1 MYRYRLIQCTLM
13 MMLLV
18 LAFVGPVAAQDSA
31 EPGIGDAI
39 KSAGSQLT
47 WQVIFEQGGVPLK
60 VIVVLSV
67 FVVAL
72 IVYLLV
78 ILRPGQVVPAGIL
91 QELVTRIQEGELNE
105 ARLVCSQK
113 PCPLGA
119 VTLAALNYIQSVTE
133 IDPALLKDVMEAEGR
148 RQGSGIREPTR
159 YLLDVGAIA
168 PMVGMLGTVLGMLRA
183 FQGLIFQEVKVRPV
197 ILAHGVSMALITT
210 IAGLIVAIPS
220 MIFYAYFRSW
230 AGKRVSQLE
239 AASMEVLTS
248 ILRVR
253 ENDELS

>member
-1 MYRYRLIQCTLM
+1 MICNRMKLCALS
-13 MMLLV
+13 LVV
-18 LAFVGPVAAQDSA
+18 LALAVATPALAQDAA
-31 EPGIGDAI
+31 EPGIGDAV
-39 KSAGSQLT
+39 KSVGSQLT

-78 ILRPGQVVPAGIL
+78 ILRPGQVVPAGVL

-119 VTLAALNYIQSVTE
+119 VTLSALNYIQSVTDV
-133 IDPALLKDVMEAEGR
+133 DPSLLKDVMEAEGR
-148 RQGSGIREPTR
+148 RQADGIREPTR
-159 YLLDVGAIA
+159 YLLDVGAVA
-168 PMVGMLGTVLGMLRA
+168 PMVGMLGTVLGMLQA

-210 IAGLIVAIPS
+210 IAGLIVAIPA

-230 AGKRVSQLE
+230 ASKRVSQLE
-239 AASMEVLTS
+239 AASMEVLTA

>member
-1 MYRYRLIQCTLM
+1 MYRYRLIQSALI
-13 MMLLV
+13 MMLLA
-18 LAFVGPVAAQDSA
+18 LPLGHPVAAQDLA
-31 EPGIGDAI
+31 ADGIGEAI
-39 KSAGSQLT
+39 KSAGNQIT
-47 WQVIFEQGGVPLK
+47 WQVIFAQGGVPLK
-60 VIVVLSV
+60 IIVVLSV

-72 IVYLLV
+72 VVYLLV
-78 ILRPGQVVPAGIL
+78 ILRTRQVVPAGIL

-113 PCPLGA
+113 PCPVGA
-119 VTLAALNYIQSVTE
+119 VTLAALNYIQSVTHV
-133 IDPALLKDVMEAEGR
+133 DASLLKDVMEAEGR
-148 RQGSGIREPTR
+148 RQADGIRDPTR
-159 YLLDVGAIA
+159 FLLDVGAIA
-168 PMVGMLGTVLGMLRA
+168 PMVGMLGTVLGMLQA
-183 FQGLIFQEVKVRPV
+183 FQGLIFQEIKVRPV

-210 IAGLIVAIPS
+210 IAGLIVAIPA
-220 MIFYAYFRSW
+220 MTFYAYFRSL